1 MSLDQSTES
10 SKSLELAPLTKDQIA
25 IQQEIIEQYH
35 ENGAT
40 KYHYNSKEWQ
50 EELDKG
56 LAIDSTVAYLWQ
68 KKAMPYFKAGKYEVG
83 MEYID
88 KAVYYKRERWQDYRA
103 FIKCIFAKTYREAIL
118 DFEDCKKRYGNQM
131 VMDHSYNFYIGL
143 SYLQLNKFENAE
155 ALFKEDYDTL
165 ESTTKW
171 FHQLDLFYYAIT
183 KMELEKYEEA
193 IVLFDQALEIYP
205 DFSDALYYKSQCLYR
220 IGNGEEGRVTWD
232 AAIKNGEQGKTIHE
246 DNSLYERYPYQLR
259 W

>member
-118 DFEDCKKRYGNQM
+118 DFEDCKKRYGNQI
-131 VMDHSYNFYIGL
+131 SLGTIQSIYNKSASSSQSFIHAT
-143 SYLQLNKFENAE
+143 YL
-155 ALFKEDYDTL
+155 
-165 ESTTKW
+165 
-171 FHQLDLFYYAIT
+171 
-183 KMELEKYEEA
+183 
-193 IVLFDQALEIYP
+193 P
-205 DFSDALYYKSQCLYR
+205 
-220 IGNGEEGRVTWD
+220 
-232 AAIKNGEQGKTIHE
+232 KNGENAHE
-246 DNSLYERYPYQLR
+246 CQCKRHYRLNVWQHRHGRHLN
-259 W
+259 